1 MPLITYCIRTVPE
14 REPMYHG
21 TLVALGQERVI
32 SVIDTRREGVRAASV
47 KALRA
52 GLDSPADW
60 LVILDDDFRYCRD
73 FPARVAD
80 VARMTNMRGLILYSM
95 AKPRNRV
102 VESHLAGRIVV
113 RKGDRRHL
121 LCVPMLRRDAAQLV
135 LTALEASTDPKA
147 FDATG
152 CRAIHD
158 AGLHYGVVWPN
169 LADHIG
175 RQSIIGNSWRVGGR
189 ERVSAWF
196 EENP

>member
-73 FPARVAD
+73 FPARVAA
-80 VARMTNMRGLILYSM
+80 VARMTSMRALILYSM

-102 VESHLAGRIVV
+102 VEKIGPFEV
-113 RKGDRRHL
+113 RKADRRHL
-121 LCVPMLRRDAAQLV
+121 LCVPMLRRDAAKL
-135 LTALEASTDPKA
+135 LLDALRSSDDPTA
-147 FDATG
+147 FDGVGA
-152 CRAIHD
+152 RAIHD
-158 AGLHYGVVWPN
+158 AEMHYGVVWPN
-169 LADHIG
+169 PVDHIG